1 MRDIS
6 LEKRDAARTGEEA
19 QATLI
24 VKAAAV
30 EYAVCAPD
38 STLPGLSKYYRPFI
52 LVGTP
57 TWRCAYALTTLYTP

>member
-6 LEKRDAARTGEEA
+6 LEKRDARTGEEA
-19 QATLI
+19 LATLI

-38 STLPGLSKYYRPFI
+38 STLPGLSKYLDPS
-52 LVGTP
+52 
-57 TWRCAYALTTLYTP
+57 